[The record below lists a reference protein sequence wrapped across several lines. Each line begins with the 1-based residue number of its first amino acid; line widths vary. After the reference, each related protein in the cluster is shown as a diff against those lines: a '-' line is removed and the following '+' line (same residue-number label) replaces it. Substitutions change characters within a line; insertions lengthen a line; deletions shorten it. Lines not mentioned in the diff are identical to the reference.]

1 MIKEQYFPQEIEKH
15 WQKDWEE
22 NKFGKTYDDSD
33 KPKYYALSMFPYPS
47 GKLHM
52 GHVRN
57 YTITDVIAR
66 FKKMH
71 GFNVLHPIGW
81 DSFGLPAE
89 NAAIQHG
96 ESPCLL
102 YTSPSPRDA

>member
-1 MIKEQYFPQEIEKH
+1 MKESYFPQEIEKK
-15 WQKDWEE
+15 WQKIWDDS
-22 NKFGKTYDDSD
+22 KAFKTPDVSD

-66 FKKMH
+66 FKKQTDLM
-71 GFNVLHPIGW
+71 F
-81 DSFGLPAE
+81 
-89 NAAIQHG
+89 
-96 ESPCLL
+96 
-102 YTSPSPRDA
+102 YTQSVGIVSVFRQKMLQ